1 MLILNA
7 REAVCLSG
15 KVWGLWSPL
24 VWATA
29 SADNRNVAQEK
40 HSMRC
45 LALLVEGVSAQANF
59 TLLDFEWG
67 DCWELPMFQI
77 VL

>member
-1 MLILNA
+1 MAAFLSLRSELWNQGGITSGMLILNA

-29 SADNRNVAQEK
+29 SADNRNVGSGE
-40 HSMRC
+40 
-45 LALLVEGVSAQANF
+45 
-59 TLLDFEWG
+59 TLY
-67 DCWELPMFQI
+67 
-77 VL
+77 